1 MTLPP
6 RRRVTAKPNP
16 ETTESTVGEETTS
29 LLLKMM
35 EQVRDDMR
43 HMQDGM
49 QARDELSRQSRARL
63 YERIDEVANDVG
75 TIKGDIRILGEVDG
89 QVRGELQALSA
100 TVAANQAEVG
110 PSVEEFKRMK
120 MVGLSIVGLIGI
132 GGTAFGAS
140 LIWWG
145 ENTVNFIRWVL
156 RIP

>member
-1 MTLPP
+1 M
-6 RRRVTAKPNP
+6 
-16 ETTESTVGEETTS
+16 GEETTS

-89 QVRGELQALSA
+89 QVRGELQSLQA

-145 ENTVNFIRWVL
+145 ESTVSFIRWML

>member
-1 MTLPP
+1 M
-6 RRRVTAKPNP
+6 
-16 ETTESTVGEETTS
+16 GEETTS

-89 QVRGELQALSA
+89 QVRGELQTLSA

-145 ENTVNFIRWVL
+145 ESTVSFIRWAL

>member
-1 MTLPP
+1 MTIPP

-16 ETTESTVGEETTS
+16 RTTESTVGEETTS

-89 QVRGELQALSA
+89 QVRGELQTLSA

-145 ENTVNFIRWVL
+145 ESTVSFIRWAL

>member
-1 MTLPP
+1 MTRPP

-89 QVRGELQALSA
+89 QVRGELQSLQA

-145 ENTVNFIRWVL
+145 ESTVSFIRWML

>member
-1 MTLPP
+1 MTIPP

-16 ETTESTVGEETTS
+16 RTTESAVGEETTS

-89 QVRGELQALSA
+89 QVRGELQSLQA

-145 ENTVNFIRWVL
+145 ESTVSFIRWML